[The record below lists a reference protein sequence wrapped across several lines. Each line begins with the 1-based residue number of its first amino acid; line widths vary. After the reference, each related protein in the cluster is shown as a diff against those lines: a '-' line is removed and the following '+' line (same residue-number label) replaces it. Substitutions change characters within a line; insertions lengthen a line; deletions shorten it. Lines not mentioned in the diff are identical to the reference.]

1 MSVALGGALLS
12 GIGAGASAALAR
24 SSASIAG
31 QTKLLSRTVERDLK
45 DGQRL
50 VVARSWS
57 ISFEPS
63 GEGTAIFG
71 SQRSVAVDAPP
82 RVAAIAQIERARST
96 DSMFPIL
103 LCSHGLIR
111 AAGVS
116 HTPAD
121 MEQVVASA
129 RAILTKEGQ
138 TTGNEA
144 VIRTTLFQIS
154 RAPARLIET
163 LPVDLFFPREPLIE
177 VRRPLALETGQSG
190 EFVMRYETSVDPASG
205 LLVRAERVIT
215 TILGADRRAS
225 RELWT
230 LT

>member
-1 MSVALGGALLS
+1 M
-12 GIGAGASAALAR
+12 AR

-31 QTKLLSRTVERDLK
+31 QTKLLSRTVERGLK

-57 ISFEPS
+57 VNFEPS
-63 GEGTAIFG
+63 GAGTAIFG

-96 DSMFPIL
+96 DSMFPIVL
-103 LCSHGLIR
+103 GDQGLIL
-111 AAGVS
+111 AAGVA
-116 HTPAD
+116 HTPSD
-121 MEQVVASA
+121 MQQVVASA
-129 RAILTKEGQ
+129 REILAKGGETLDDEAAIQ
-138 TTGNEA
+138 TT
-144 VIRTTLFQIS
+144 LSQIS
-154 RAPARLIET
+154 RAPSRLIET
-163 LPVDLFFPREPLIE
+163 LPADLFFPREPLIE

-190 EFVMRYETSVDPASG
+190 EFAMRYETSVDPVTG
-205 LLVRAERVIT
+205 LMVRAERVIT
-215 TILGADRRAS
+215 TILGADRRSS